1 MKRTRLK
8 VKRAERGLRQMEIAR
23 RTSIA
28 YSRYV
33 RIENGYTDP
42 TGNERGALARLYQT
56 TVGELF
62 PERGFA
68 AAADHQGAAAV
79 RA

>member
-1 MKRTRLK
+1 MYFVYLLVVMKRTRLK
-8 VKRAERGLRQMEIAR
+8 VKRAERELDQMEIAG

-42 TGNERGALARLYQT
+42 TAVERASLARLFGT
-56 TVGELF
+56 TVAELF
-62 PERGFA
+62 PERA
-68 AAADHQGAAAV
+68 AA
-79 RA
+79 